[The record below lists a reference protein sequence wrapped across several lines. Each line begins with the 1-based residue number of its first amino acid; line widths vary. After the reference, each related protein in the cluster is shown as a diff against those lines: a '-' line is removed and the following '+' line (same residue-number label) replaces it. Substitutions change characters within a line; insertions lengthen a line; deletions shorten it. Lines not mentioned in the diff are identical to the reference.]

1 MKKKII
7 IYLLVILG
15 IFTITGCSKEE
26 QYETF
31 DMVYDVTYVS
41 EDEDA
46 CLTFYKN
53 GKYSLYDCDSEPT
66 DYFFDSESE
75 CTYTYTNGYMN
86 FKCKYK
92 DSKYKDSKIRILNW
106 NEEEFKFVYDNKEVT
121 FKKSY

>member
-1 MKKKII
+1 MKKNII
-7 IYLLVILG
+7 IYLIVILG
-15 IFTITGCSKEE
+15 IFNITGCGKEE

-31 DMVYDVTYVS
+31 DIVYDVTYVS

-75 CTYTYTNGYMN
+75 CTYTYKNGYMN
-86 FKCKYK
+86 FICKYINPK
-92 DSKYKDSKIRILNW
+92 HKDSKIRILNW
-106 NEEEFKFVYDNKEVT
+106 NEEEFKFEYDDEVVT
-121 FKKSY
+121 FKKNY